1 MRQDQ
6 WANSLTVQMGGRSVD
21 LGVWDTLGGGDVAWS
36 ETKYSPGGMAPQRTL
51 GGVKTVNNVTLGRLL
66 DTDEKNDWAT
76 LQTIMQQRSEVPAT
90 VTRQPLDKD
99 GRPFG
104 SPLVYTGMIIG
115 VAPGDTDSNAEGA
128 QLWTVTISTDATVS

>member
-6 WANSLTVQMGGRSVD
+6 WANTLAVQMDGRSVD

-36 ETKYSPGGMAPQRTL
+36 ETKYSPGGMAPQRVL
-51 GGVKTVNNVTLGRLL
+51 GGAKTVNNITLGRLL
-66 DTDEKNDWAT
+66 DADEKDDWSV
-76 LQTIMQQRSEVPAT
+76 LQRMMQQRSEVPAT
-90 VTRQPLDKD
+90 VTRQPLDVE

-104 SPLVYTGMIIG
+104 APLVYTGKVIG

-128 QLWTVTISTDATVS
+128 QIWTVTISTDATVS